1 MLAFLARRI
10 AAGLLLIVVVSALT
24 FTLVYSDGNRVAR
37 LILGPNASQESVVQ
51 RAEELGL
58 HRPLVVQFFEW
69 FGNVLHGDLGR
80 SLSNHRPVI
89 ETLSSRVPVTLTL
102 VGLTLLI
109 TLIFAVIIGVLSAY
123 KGGWVD
129 TGLRTFGVLGFAIPH
144 FLIAIG
150 LVVLFALTFKVL
162 PATGYIPPGK
172 SLGGWALS
180 LILPVTALA
189 VGTIASA
196 SQQVRGAVLDVMKQ
210 DYIRTLRSRGIPLR
224 AIYLRHALKNASA
237 PGLTTI
243 AMQFIALLGGAVVI
257 EQVFALP
264 GIGSLMIISAL
275 KSDIPVIMGTV
286 LFLVVVVVVV
296 NIVVDLAIA
305 WATPKS
311 RAR

>member
-1 MLAFLARRI
+1 MLVFLTRRI
-10 AAGLLLIVVVSALT
+10 AAGLVLVVVVSALT
-24 FTLVYSDGNRVAR
+24 FTLVYSDGNRIAR

-51 RAEELGL
+51 RAQELGL
-58 HRPLVVQFFEW
+58 NRPLFVQFFAW
-69 FGNVLHGDLGR
+69 LGKVFNGDLGR
-80 SLSNHRPVI
+80 SFSDHRPVL
-89 ETLSSRVPVTLTL
+89 ETLSSRIPVTLAL
-102 VGLTLLI
+102 VGFTLLV
-109 TLIFAVIIGVLSAY
+109 TLIFAVAIGLFSAY
-123 KGGWVD
+123 KGGGLD
-129 TGLRTFGVLGFAIPH
+129 TGLRTFGVFGFAIPH

-150 LVVLFALTFKVL
+150 LVVLFALTLKIL
-162 PATGYIPPGK
+162 PATGYTPPTRSVGD
-172 SLGGWALS
+172 WVLS
-180 LILPVTALA
+180 LVLPVTALA

-210 DYIRTLRSRGIPLR
+210 DYIRTLRSRGIPLG

-264 GIGSLMIISAL
+264 GIGSLMITSAL

-296 NIVVDLAIA
+296 NIAVDLAIA
-305 WATPKS
+305 WANPKS
-311 RAR
+311 RTW

>member
-1 MLAFLARRI
+1 MMLVFLARRI
-10 AAGLLLIVVVSALT
+10 VAGLVLIVVVSAVT
-24 FTLVYSDGNRVAR
+24 FALVYSDGDRIAR
-37 LILGPNASQESVVQ
+37 LILGPTADQAAVVQ

-58 HRPLVVQFFEW
+58 HRPLIVQFFAW
-69 FGNVLHGDLGR
+69 FGNVLHGDLGQ
-80 SLSNHRPVI
+80 SLNDHRPVV
-89 ETLSSRVPVTLTL
+89 ETLTSRVPVTLALVGFTLLVTL
-102 VGLTLLI
+102 V
-109 TLIFAVIIGVLSAY
+109 FAVTIGLLSAY

-129 TGLRTFGVLGFAIPH
+129 SGLRTFGVFGFATPH

-150 LVVLFALTFKVL
+150 LVVLFALNLNLL
-162 PATGYIPPGK
+162 PATGFVPPTR
-172 SLGGWALS
+172 SLGGWMLS
-180 LILPVTALA
+180 LALPVTALA
-189 VGTIASA
+189 IGTIASA

-237 PGLTTI
+237 PGLTTL
-243 AMQFIALLGGAVVI
+243 AMQFVALLGGAVVI

-264 GIGSLMIISAL
+264 GIGSLVISSAL

-286 LFLVVVVVVV
+286 LFLVVVVVIV

-311 RAR
+311 RV

>member
-1 MLAFLARRI
+1 MFPFLARRI
-10 AAGLLLIVVVSALT
+10 AAGLLLVVVVSALT

-69 FGNVLHGDLGR
+69 FGNVLQGDLGR
-80 SLSNHRPVI
+80 SLSDHRPVI
-89 ETLSSRVPVTLTL
+89 DTLSSRIPVTLML

-129 TGLRTFGVLGFAIPH
+129 TGLRTFGVLGFAVPH

-150 LVVLFALTFKVL
+150 LVVLFALTLKVL
-162 PATGYIPPGK
+162 PATGYIPPTK

-311 RAR
+311 RTR